1 MGNLP
6 YTYLYQDVNPTDNFK
21 SLPWP
26 SGSPT
31 SSALDLRP
39 HGARA
44 AAVWLYSGWTDS
56 MIAIEAS
63 PDGTAYGFMR
73 NSGGAP
79 VGITGVATANM
90 TGMYEAPP
98 EWFIALGH
106 PFVRLTSVS
115 GTGSGIPQTT
125 ARTVKMMLIKS

>member
-6 YTYLYQDVNPTDNFK
+6 YTHLFQEILPDNFR

-44 AAVWLYSGWTDS
+44 AAIWLYSGWTDS
-56 MIAIEAS
+56 NMAIEAS
-63 PDGTAYGFMR
+63 PDGTGYAFMR
-73 NSGGAP
+73 NSGGTAVTIAP
-79 VGITGVATANM
+79 ATANM

-98 EWFIALGH
+98 EWYIAFGH
-106 PFVRLTSVS
+106 PFVRLASIS
-115 GTGSGIPQTT
+115 GTGSGIPQAT
-125 ARTVKMMLIKS
+125 ARTVKMMLIKA